1 LLAVQ
6 SLFLKPYEIE
16 TEKYM
21 NDDESLRRRIHRLV
35 DEEHGLENQA
45 SDQRSEADHAR
56 ISAIEVELDQIW
68 DLLRQRNARR
78 TAGLSED
85 FASLRSSTTVEGYEQ

>member
-1 LLAVQ
+1 
-6 SLFLKPYEIE
+6 
-16 TEKYM
+16 M
-21 NDDESLRRRIHRLV
+21 DDDESLRRRIHKLV

-45 SDQRSEADHAR
+45 SGHRSDADHAR

-85 FASLRSSTTVEGYEQ
+85 FTSLRSSTTVESYEQ